1 VRRAGN
7 LKLTSANEEK
17 YIGRPSVCRRCGAL
31 IAAGESQCEQCG
43 AVTDTVATTRQNTQ
57 PVYDHDSMSFARAIL
72 GRPAT
77 FTIVFLAANVLLYL
91 MLSLSG
97 GSSNP
102 STLVAY
108 GAKLNSLINE
118 RGEWWRF
125 VTPIFLHTGIL
136 HILFNMYGLWMIGPY
151 VEKLYGSAKFVVFW
165 VVTGI
170 AGVAAS
176 YLSVR
181 PDMHVSSIG
190 RFLFKAGDGPSIGA
204 SGALFGL
211 VGVLF
216 VFGIRFRHELPEGF
230 KRAFGTGMVP
240 IILLNLF
247 IGFLGRGF
255 IDNAAHLGGLA
266 CGAALALV
274 VGYKRPGPRGSVT
287 VIWHVLQACALAL
300 VLISYAMVWRHYDGQ
315 PLQFTATSLERTVS
329 GGAPD
334 VSGYIKSVNDGSK
347 AMAAYFAT
355 GDIAGIDPAIAA
367 INNTPSFDKQADQ
380 LLAELKSLL
389 ERAKALHLKPGQTVS
404 SDDAARQSQLSSD
417 ADEWQQKNRRWAET
431 RGSLYEIVWSDA
443 KPDKES
449 SDKK

>member
-1 VRRAGN
+1 
-7 LKLTSANEEK
+7 
-17 YIGRPSVCRRCGAL
+17 
-31 IAAGESQCEQCG
+31 
-43 AVTDTVATTRQNTQ
+43 
-57 PVYDHDSMSFARAIL
+57 MSFARAIL

-77 FTIVFLAANVLLYL
+77 FTIVFLVVNVLLFL
-91 MLSLSG
+91 LVSLSG

-102 STLVAY
+102 ATLVAY
-108 GAKLNSLINE
+108 GAKLNYRINE
-118 RGEWWRF
+118 RAEWWRF
-125 VTPIFLHTGIL
+125 VTPIFLHGGFL
-136 HILFNMYGLWMIGPY
+136 HLLFNMYGLWVIGPY

-181 PDMHVSSIG
+181 PDMNVSSIG
-190 RFLFKAGDGPSIGA
+190 RFLFKSVDSPSIGA

-255 IDNAAHLGGLA
+255 IDNAAHLGGLVS
-266 CGAALALV
+266 GAALALV

-287 VIWHVLQACALAL
+287 IIWHILQACALAL
-300 VLISYAMVWRHYDGQ
+300 VVISFFMAWRKYDGP
-315 PLQFTATSLERTVS
+315 PLQLSAASFQRVIS

-334 VSGYIKSVNDGSK
+334 TNGYIKGVNDGAK
-347 AMAAYFAT
+347 ALAHYFDD
-355 GDIAGIDPAIAA
+355 GDTSGIDPAVAA
-367 INNTPSFDKQADQ
+367 INNASSFDKDADV
-380 LLAELKSLL
+380 LLSELRSLL
-389 ERAKALHLKPGQTVS
+389 DRAKRENLKPGQNVAP
-404 SDDAARQSQLSSD
+404 DIAAEHDQFLFD
-417 ADEWQQKNRRWAET
+417 FKAWQKKNKQWAET
-431 RGSLYEIVWSDA
+431 KGSIYGIVWS
-443 KPDKES
+443 ETT
-449 SDKK
+449 SDKKLPVKK